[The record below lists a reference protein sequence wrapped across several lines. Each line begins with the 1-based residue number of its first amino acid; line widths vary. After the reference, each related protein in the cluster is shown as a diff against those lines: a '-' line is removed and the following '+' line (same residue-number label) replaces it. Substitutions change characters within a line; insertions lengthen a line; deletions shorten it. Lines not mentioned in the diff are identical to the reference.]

1 MSAVAR
7 PLSSTSLEADTG
19 LASSFKPFAE
29 HSTTKPE
36 SSASSTPIAVI
47 FMPVA
52 ESKQVPNKKSPSTRS
67 EQGKHAGPLST
78 SGLAA
83 GSAREGV
90 LHELSRIQ
98 TTLKRHLAAKQA
110 GETQLTRALTT
121 PSDSTWPY
129 VVVLPLSV
137 VKGTEQNE
145 QAPKRSMLDSDDL
158 SETLSA
164 AARTA
169 IASKK
174 SASGADLL
182 AASRS
187 HPQARSL
194 LGDASWLLLAGN
206 ILGNHTHPI
215 PDKMRISTAVVFVA
229 LASSAR
235 LSIAQPVNVLRNGN
249 VRNFTETGEM
259 EIASRSQV
267 DVHSRDGLV
276 ARGMWEGLIKLLSK
290 NKKVVLLG
298 TLGLGFLQS
307 MTRRDDLAADQEH
320 PADPVD
326 ILKRIKSDVEDD
338 PSHGREP
345 PALSARHEGDGSP
358 IVVMLVP
365 PPGPSKEGSEGGHGP
380 EDAGR
385 AQEHR
390 LHRRSPAAEAGQLV
404 ERGALMKLMNAGMIA
419 WAVGDVGGH
428 LLKKLLHLGFH

>member
-19 LASSFKPFAE
+19 LASSFQPFTE

-83 GSAREGV
+83 GSARE
-90 LHELSRIQ
+90 

-129 VVVLPLSV
+129 VVVLPLSA

-145 QAPKRSMLDSDDL
+145 QAPERSMLDSDDL

-206 ILGNHTHPI
+206 ILGNHSHPI

-249 VRNFTETGEM
+249 VRDFTETGEM
-259 EIASRSQV
+259 
-267 DVHSRDGLV
+267 
-276 ARGMWEGLIKLLSK
+276 LSK

-307 MTRRDDLAADQEH
+307 ITRRDDLPADQEH
-320 PADPVD
+320 LADPVD

-365 PPGPSKEGSEGGHGP
+365 PPGLSKEGSEGGHGP